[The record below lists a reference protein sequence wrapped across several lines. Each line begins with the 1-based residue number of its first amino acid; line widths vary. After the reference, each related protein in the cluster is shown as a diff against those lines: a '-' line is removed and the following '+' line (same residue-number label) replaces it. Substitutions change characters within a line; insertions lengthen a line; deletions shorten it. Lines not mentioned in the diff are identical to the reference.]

1 MFYLKNDDMEEL
13 FRSAAENYEVDTGKA
28 SDWEA
33 VYNAVHNDP
42 PEDKG
47 EIKKKK
53 KRRFIFWWFLLF
65 PAGWM
70 AHNTWV
76 NIGGD
81 SFENRAPVI
90 ADKISRESVKNKN
103 NEAAT
108 GNSQKAE
115 LPEQRTVNNE
125 NKAPAG
131 SHSSVSDHLNTGISI
146 QMVRRQQHVDNTSGF
161 NKNKQL
167 FTPGEN
173 KPAGVNTWYD
183 EGPEPEE
190 AHRAICAGL
199 QKVEL
204 PGSDHPLP
212 VAALQIPQATGAT
225 ALRNEQVAPQTVKKN
240 EIKKNIHYFYLE
252 GMAAPDLSTVRFQRI
267 SGTGSSFG
275 LLAGYRMNKRLHIEA
290 GAFLEKK
297 IYYTEGEYFDKS
309 KLPPYYQNVKMLYVD
324 GNCKMITVPLNI
336 RYNIVAG
343 QRSNWFVAT
352 GMSSYFMNHEY
363 YDYTYQHGN
372 EPPKTR
378 GYSYK
383 VSEQDW
389 MTVIN
394 FNVGYERTLWKKY
407 NLRVE
412 PYFRL
417 PVSGVGTGNLLL
429 NSGGIY
435 LGVGRR
441 F

>member
-28 SDWEA
+28 SDWET
-33 VYNAVHNDP
+33 VYNAVHNSP
-42 PEDKG
+42 PEG
-47 EIKKKK
+47 REEVKKKK

-76 NIGGD
+76 NIETG
-81 SFENRAPVI
+81 SFKNRAPVI
-90 ADKISRESVKNKN
+90 AGNISRETVKDNKTAP
-103 NEAAT
+103 EIR
-108 GNSQKAE
+108 QKDE
-115 LPEQRTVNNE
+115 LPGQRTVNNKNE
-125 NKAPAG
+125 DPAE
-131 SHSSVSDHLNTGISI
+131 SHSSVNDQLNTGISM
-146 QMVRRQQHVDNTSGF
+146 QVGRKQQHVDNTSGF
-161 NKNKQL
+161 DKNKQL
-167 FTPGEN
+167 FAPGEDI
-173 KPAGVNTWYD
+173 PAQVNAWHD
-183 EGPEPEE
+183 ERPEPEE
-190 AHRAICAGL
+190 AQSAIFAGL
-199 QKVEL
+199 QKVKL
-204 PGSDHPLP
+204 PGSGPVP
-212 VAALQIPQATGAT
+212 VAALQIPRTKGIT
-225 ALRNEQVAPQTVKKN
+225 VFGNEQASPQAVKKN
-240 EIKKNIHYFYLE
+240 EIKKNIRYFYLE
-252 GMAAPDLSTVRFQRI
+252 GMAAPDLSTVRFQRL

-275 LLAGYRMNKRLHIEA
+275 LLAGYRMNKRLHVEA

-297 IYYTEGEYFDKS
+297 IYYTEGAYFDKS

-336 RYNIVAG
+336 RYNVIAG
-343 QRSNWFVAT
+343 QRNNWFIAG

-372 EPPKTR
+372 EPPSTR

-383 VSEQDW
+383 LSQQNW

-407 NLRVE
+407 NFRVE

-417 PVSGVGTGNLLL
+417 PVSGVGTGNLPL
-429 NSGGIY
+429 SSAGIY
-435 LGVGRR
+435 LGIGRR

>member
-42 PEDKG
+42 PGGDME
-47 EIKKKK
+47 EVKKKK

-65 PAGWM
+65 PAGWI

-76 NIGGD
+76 NIGTG
-81 SFENRAPVI
+81 SFKNRAPVI
-90 ADKISRESVKNKN
+90 TDNISREGVKG
-103 NEAAT
+103 NEAAPEIR
-108 GNSQKAE
+108 QKDE
-115 LPEQRTVNNE
+115 LRGQRTMNNK
-125 NKAPAG
+125 NDPAG
-131 SHSSVSDHLNTGISI
+131 SHSAVSDQFNTGISI
-146 QMVRRQQHVDNTSGF
+146 QMSRKQQQVDNTTGF

-167 FTPGEN
+167 FIPGEN
-173 KPAGVNTWYD
+173 MPAGVNARYD
-183 EGPEPEE
+183 EGREPKE
-190 AHRAICAGL
+190 AHSAISAGL

-212 VAALQIPQATGAT
+212 VDALQIPQTTGIT
-225 ALRNEQVAPQTVKKN
+225 ALGNEQVAPQTVKKN

-252 GMAAPDLSTVRFQRI
+252 GMAAPDLTTVRFQRI

-297 IYYTEGEYFDKS
+297 LYYTEGAYFDKS
-309 KLPPYYQNVKMLYVD
+309 KLSPYYQNVKMLYVD

-336 RYNIVAG
+336 RYNVVAG
-343 QRSNWFVAT
+343 QRSNWFVAA
-352 GMSSYFMNHEY
+352 GMSSYFMNREY
-363 YDYTYQHGN
+363 YDYTYQHGSG
-372 EPPKTR
+372 PPVTR

-383 VSEQDW
+383 ISQQNW

-394 FNVGYERTLWKKY
+394 FNVGYERTLWRKY
-407 NLRVE
+407 NFRME

>member
-33 VYNAVHNDP
+33 VYNAVHNSP
-42 PEDKG
+42 PEDK
-47 EIKKKK
+47 EEVKKKK

-76 NIGGD
+76 NIGAGPFKN
-81 SFENRAPVI
+81 SVPVI
-90 ADKISRESVKNKN
+90 AGNISRETVKDNETAPEIRQNAKLPGQKTMN
-103 NEAAT
+103 NED
-108 GNSQKAE
+108 E
-115 LPEQRTVNNE
+115 D
-125 NKAPAG
+125 PAG
-131 SHSSVSDHLNTGISI
+131 IHSSVSVQLNKGISM
-146 QMVRRQQHVDNTSGF
+146 QVSRKQQHVDNTPGF

-173 KPAGVNTWYD
+173 MPAEVNAWHDGV
-183 EGPEPEE
+183 PEPEE
-190 AHRAICAGL
+190 AHSAISAGL
-199 QKVEL
+199 QKVKF
-204 PGSDHPLP
+204 PGSDPLP
-212 VAALQIPQATGAT
+212 VAALQIPRTKGITVFGNKQAS
-225 ALRNEQVAPQTVKKN
+225 PQAVKKN

-252 GMAAPDLSTVRFQRI
+252 GMASPDLSTVRFQRL

-275 LLAGYRMNKRLHIEA
+275 LLAGYRMSKRWHIEA

-336 RYNIVAG
+336 RYNVIAG
-343 QRSNWFVAT
+343 QRNNWFIAG

-363 YDYTYQHGN
+363 YDYTYQHGT
-372 EPPKTR
+372 EPPSTR

-383 VSEQDW
+383 LSEQNW

-407 NLRVE
+407 NFRAE

-417 PVSGVGTGNLLL
+417 PVSGVGTGNLSLS
-429 NSGGIY
+429 SGGIY
-435 LGVGRR
+435 LGIGRR